1 MDYIENLREYIDVV
15 AVFLLPQKERV
26 ELIKNAFELTIR

>member
-1 MDYIENLREYIDVV
+1 MDDIENLREYIDVV
-15 AVFLLPQKERV
+15 AVYLISQKEQV